1 MSARN
6 MGSIK
11 KDIERCKERL
21 AKDRDALR
29 ELIAEA
35 QDIEECASDAI
46 DQLEYA
52 ADRLSEVL

>member
-11 KDIERCKERL
+11 KDIERGKERL

-29 ELIAEA
+29 DLIEEA
-35 QDIEECASDAI
+35 QAIEECASDAI
-46 DQLEYA
+46 EQLEYA
-52 ADRLSEVL
+52 ADRLSELL